1 MDDYGYDEYCRGWNG
16 FVQWVAFGGKG
27 VIRQNNREE
36 QRKIIRYN
44 HLLANLV
51 AFTMSSR

>member
-1 MDDYGYDEYCRGWNG
+1 
-16 FVQWVAFGGKG
+16 VQWVAFGGES

-44 HLLANLV
+44 HLV
-51 AFTMSSR
+51 AIWWCFIMWRR